1 MSNFVGFPKA
11 AWLQPTRR
19 VVRRRRSRH
28 KSLFHRSI
36 FSTTRQTRTK
46 HISMHQKSE
55 SFRSTSFHRE
65 QFEIRWAK
73 EQKKLHKLI
82 YNRPDIIIII
92 FTLASTIKFSPKNRR
107 DSRSYITIR
116 MEWMILCANKK
127 HETQMRCGWV
137 IIARPFF
144 WLTSFQCCFV
154 SFIRKIFS
162 AVYFDVAS
170 RIKNDLVRLISRE
183 F

>member
-19 VVRRRRSRH
+19 RRVVRRRRSRH
-28 KSLFHRSI
+28 KSLFHRSN

-107 DSRSYITIR
+107 DSRSFITIR

-144 WLTSFQCCFV
+144 FGLRLFNAV
-154 SFIRKIFS
+154 SFRS
-162 AVYFDVAS
+162 
-170 RIKNDLVRLISRE
+170 
-183 F
+183 